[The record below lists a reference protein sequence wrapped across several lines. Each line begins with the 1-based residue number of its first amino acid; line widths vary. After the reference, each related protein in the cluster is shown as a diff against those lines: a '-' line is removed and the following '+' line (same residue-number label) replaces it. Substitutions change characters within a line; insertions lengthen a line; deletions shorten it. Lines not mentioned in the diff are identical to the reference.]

1 MNLALDSSNIIC
13 RIVSERYLHNVA
25 SIKISVDRIQPG
37 LHVRLPV
44 KWNEHPFL
52 FNSFKIKDDEQ
63 IRLIRHLG
71 IKHVFINPA
80 QSDVP
85 PLPAQPL
92 PTPESNEVPLGRIDQ
107 EAEQLWKEKEE
118 RIEKLSAYRRR
129 VIKCE
134 KEFERSLSRMRAVMN
149 KIRNRPEQALNEASV
164 LVSDIVE
171 QLLSDDNVTL
181 HLMNGKSE
189 YEDVYFHSLNV
200 AVLSMMIAKA
210 KRLHPEQIK
219 EVAFASLFHDIGKIK
234 VPTAIVRKQTPLTEP
249 ENNYLKL
256 HTKYGLELAN
266 NIGDFP
272 VSAKKVIEQHHELNN
287 GSGYPAGL
295 KEEDIDELAQIV
307 SVANAYDNLCH
318 HNVASE
324 QKIPYVALSHLYKNC
339 KHLYNKDNL
348 SLLIKFMGIYPPGT
362 VVQLSNEMIGLV
374 ISVNASNILFPNV
387 LIYDPSVPRTQ
398 APIID
403 LAERDINIVSAVL
416 PQKLPD
422 RVREYLNPRSRISY
436 FFDSDK

>member
-1 MNLALDSSNIIC
+1 M
-13 RIVSERYLHNVA
+13 A
-25 SIKISVDRIQPG
+25 SIKITVDRIQPG
-37 LHVRLPV
+37 LHIRLPV

-52 FNSFKIKDDEQ
+52 FNSFKVKDEDQ

-71 IKHVFINPA
+71 IKHVFMNPD
-80 QSDVP
+80 QSDAP
-85 PLPAQPL
+85 PLPPNSH
-92 PTPESNEVPLGRIDQ
+92 PHEESSPEQIDLADK
-107 EAEQLWKEKEE
+107 EADKLWKEKQE

-129 VIKCE
+129 VINCE

-149 KIRNRPEQALNEASV
+149 KIRNRPEQAVEEASQ
-164 LVSDIVE
+164 LVNDIVE
-171 QLLSDDNVTL
+171 ELLSDDNVTL

-189 YEDVYFHSLNV
+189 FEDVYFHSLNV
-200 AVLSMMIAKA
+200 SVISMMIAKA
-210 KRLHPEQIK
+210 RGLTAEQIK
-219 EVAFASLFHDIGKIK
+219 QVAFASLFHDIGKIK
-234 VPTAIVRKQTPLTEP
+234 VPTAIVRKQVPLTEP
-249 ENNYLKL
+249 EKNYLKL

-266 NIGDFP
+266 NIEGFP
-272 VSAKKVIEQHHELNN
+272 ESAKMVIEQHHELND

-295 KEEDIDELAQIV
+295 KEADIDELTQIV

-318 HNVASE
+318 HNVPSE

-339 KHLYNKDNL
+339 KHLYNKENL

-362 VVQLSNEMIGLV
+362 VVQLSNDMVGLV
-374 ISVNASNILFPNV
+374 ISVNASNILYPNV

-403 LAERDINIVSAVL
+403 LAEKELKIVSAIL

-422 RVREYLNPRSRISY
+422 KVREYLNPRSRVSY
-436 FFDSDK
+436 FFDSDD